1 MVAAARAKRPLR
13 KRFDTTPAT
22 YRAMKSFGTWLI
34 HLLYRYEVSGLENLP
49 ETGATLI
56 AVNHLHLLDP
66 FAVVPLVPR
75 QIVTLAASK
84 WYNNL
89 IVGSILR
96 LAGVIFV
103 RRGEVDREALRQ
115 CLDVLHS
122 GGVLA
127 IAPEGTR
134 SRTGGLQEAKAGIG
148 YLAARS
154 DAVIV
159 PVAIWGVERLRDW
172 LHLRKPTCYV
182 AVGRPFRP
190 QRPAGKVTS
199 DDLQA
204 TAEQVMLRLAALL
217 PAQYRGV
224 YADRLAGAEPSTDAG
239 AAD

>member
-172 LHLRKPTCYV
+172 LHLRKPTATSPL
-182 AVGRPFRP
+182 AVLP
-190 QRPAGKVTS
+190 PAASGGQG
-199 DDLQA
+199 DLRHLQA
-204 TAEQVMLRLAALL
+204 TASSDVAPCRAVAG
-217 PAQYRGV
+217 PVSRV